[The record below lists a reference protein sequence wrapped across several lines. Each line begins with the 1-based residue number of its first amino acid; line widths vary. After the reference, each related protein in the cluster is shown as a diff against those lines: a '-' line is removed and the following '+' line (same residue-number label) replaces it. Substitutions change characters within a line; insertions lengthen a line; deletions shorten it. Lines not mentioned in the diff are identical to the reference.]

1 VIYEERFMEERRDF
15 MITAELTQ
23 KIDTLSQDE
32 YRMVEVYVDNV
43 LEYSKRRKKDAAW
56 EQVKD
61 DLRKSEHRMELE
73 GGSSSAQLRKT
84 LGV

>member
-1 VIYEERFMEERRDF
+1 

-43 LEYSKRRKKDAAW
+43 LEYSKRKKKDEAW
-56 EQVKD
+56 EKIKS
-61 DLRKSEHRMELE
+61 DLRESEERLKLE
-73 GGSSSAQLRKT
+73 GGINSRQLRKN

>member
-1 VIYEERFMEERRDF
+1 
-15 MITAELTQ
+15 MITEELTQ

-43 LEYSKRRKKDAAW
+43 LEYSRRRKKDVAW
-56 EQVKD
+56 EGIKA
-61 DLRKSEHRMELE
+61 DLQESEKRMRLE
-73 GGSSSAQLRKT
+73 GGVDSKQLRET